1 MSGRCSFGKQFLR
14 RTLLLALMLPTLFLA
29 GCLKSQTLDESEYV
43 LAIAFDPGETFTYRF
58 SFAVQRINT
67 EASEPR
73 ADGFFILSAEAET
86 LFAAIETVSASLSH
100 ELSFARTTM
109 MIFDASLLERDGC
122 LADLLDSAM
131 EQLLIRYNA
140 NVYVSVDGALEA
152 LEGLSGEDAQPGIDK
167 LQSHFLDY
175 ASETGFLPR
184 TNLMQLY
191 ETMSGRCV
199 DAALPLIGTTEG
211 LVRLGV
217 ADSVGGEAYAYLAGR
232 MLTQTGLQTGVA
244 GAALLRDDRM
254 VGVLDGQ
261 NVQLLLLVAGGF
273 ENGGM
278 QFSLPESTGGEL
290 YAAVRQDGAA
300 RVELILGE
308 TPRATVAL
316 KLYLHAM
323 HPEMLPDGVTVEA
336 LERRIESELAGRL
349 QSLFDTCRSLGSDV
363 FGFGRYAV
371 RQFQS
376 VADWEAY
383 DWADVYYNMEATF
396 TVDVVLDANEYHALL
411 K

>member
-1 MSGRCSFGKQFLR
+1 
-14 RTLLLALMLPTLFLA
+14 
-29 GCLKSQTLDESEYV
+29 
-43 LAIAFDPGETFTYRF
+43 
-58 SFAVQRINT
+58 
-67 EASEPR
+67 
-73 ADGFFILSAEAET
+73 
-86 LFAAIETVSASLSH
+86 
-100 ELSFARTTM
+100 
-109 MIFDASLLERDGC
+109 
-122 LADLLDSAM
+122 
-131 EQLLIRYNA
+131 
-140 NVYVSVDGALEA
+140 
-152 LEGLSGEDAQPGIDK
+152 
-167 LQSHFLDY
+167 
-175 ASETGFLPR
+175 
-184 TNLMQLY
+184 MQLY

-278 QFSLPESTGGEL
+278 QFPLPESTGGEL

-300 RVELILGE
+300 EVELTLGE

-323 HPEMLPDGVTVEA
+323 HPETLPDGVTIEV

-349 QSLFDTCRSLGSDV
+349 QSLFVTCRSLG
-363 FGFGRYAV
+363 
-371 RQFQS
+371 
-376 VADWEAY
+376 
-383 DWADVYYNMEATF
+383 
-396 TVDVVLDANEYHALL
+396 
-411 K
+411 

>member
-1 MSGRCSFGKQFLR
+1 MSGRCSFGKQFLQ

-109 MIFDASLLERDGC
+109 MIFDATLLERDGC
-122 LADLLDSAM
+122 LAD
-131 EQLLIRYNA
+131 
-140 NVYVSVDGALEA
+140 
-152 LEGLSGEDAQPGIDK
+152 SGEDAQPGIDK

-300 RVELILGE
+300 RVELTLGE
-308 TPRATVAL
+308 TPHAAVSL
-316 KLYLHAM
+316 NLYLHAM